1 MMILLIPVLLITFG
15 LWRFSVLSRIG
26 ILEMWLGMFMLVVCI
41 ILATAYLTGALS
53 CAAFC

>member
-1 MMILLIPVLLITFG
+1 MMILITPLLLIAFG
-15 LWRFSVLSRIG
+15 LWRFYALSRIG
-26 ILEMWLGMFMLVVCI
+26 LLEMWIGLFILVACM

>member
-1 MMILLIPVLLITFG
+1 MMILLIPLLLIAFG
-15 LWRFSVLSRIG
+15 LWRFYVLSRIG
-26 ILEMWLGMFMLVVCI
+26 ILEMWLGMFILVVCI